1 MADLRAVE
9 RAWRGE
15 GAGAR
20 LVVAALTPLSWAYG
34 AVVRLRNA
42 AFDHGILAHRAG
54 AIPAISVG
62 NLSVGGTGKTPVA
75 AWIASTLRSRGA
87 HPAIVLRG
95 YGDDEPR
102 VHALLNPDVA
112 VVISPDR
119 AAGVARAAAAG
130 ADVVVLDDAFQ
141 HRRAAR
147 QLDLVL
153 VSADAWREPL
163 RLLPAGP
170 WRETVRSLS
179 RASAVVV
186 TRKAASAE
194 HAGAV
199 VRRLR
204 ELGSTSPVAV
214 VHLAPDG
221 LRRIDAPD
229 QRPLA
234 DLRGR
239 RVLAIAAIGDPDS
252 FAAQLTAAGAAVT
265 LRAFADHHAFT
276 PGETAALATEA
287 ARADLAVCTLK
298 DAVKLAADWPAS
310 GLPLWYVS
318 QRVVPESGA
327 HELEGLLDAVLPTDA
342 SRASTAGPGRPQSPT
357 HGH

>member
-1 MADLRAVE
+1 ML
-9 RAWRGE
+9 
-15 GAGAR
+15 
-20 LVVAALTPLSWAYG
+20 VAALTPLSWLYG
-34 AVVRLRNA
+34 AVVRVRNA
-42 AFDHGILAHRAG
+42 AFDLGVLPHHAG
-54 AIPAISVG
+54 AIPAVSVG
-62 NLSVGGTGKTPVA
+62 NLSVGGTGKTPVS
-75 AWIASTLRSRGA
+75 AWIASRLRSRGA

-112 VVISPDR
+112 VVVSPDR

-147 QLDLVL
+147 QVDLVL
-153 VSADAWREPL
+153 VSADAWHEPL
-163 RLLPAGP
+163 RVLPAGP
-170 WRETVRSLS
+170 WRETLRSLS
-179 RASAVVV
+179 RASAVIV
-186 TRKAASAE
+186 TRKAASLD
-194 HAGAV
+194 HACAV

-204 ELGSTSPVAV
+204 AQGATVPMAV
-214 VHLAPDG
+214 IHLAPDA
-221 LRRIDAPD
+221 LRRIDDAD
-229 QRPLA
+229 RRPLD

-239 RVLAIAAIGDPDS
+239 RVLAIAAIGDPAA
-252 FAAQLTAAGAAVT
+252 FAAQLASMGADVT

-276 PGETAALATEA
+276 PAETTALATEA
-287 ARADLAVCTLK
+287 AGADLAVCTLK

-310 GLPLWYVS
+310 RLPLWYVS

-327 HELEGLLDAVLPTDA
+327 DELHRLLDALIPADA
-342 SRASTAGPGRPQSPT
+342 SRASTAGSGRPQSPT